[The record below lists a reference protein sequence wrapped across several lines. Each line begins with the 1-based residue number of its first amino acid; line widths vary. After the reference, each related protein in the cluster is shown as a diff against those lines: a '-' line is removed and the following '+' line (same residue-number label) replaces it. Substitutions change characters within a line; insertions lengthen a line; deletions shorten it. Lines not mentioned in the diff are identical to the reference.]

1 MPFVTPLVS
10 WLWIFAFTVLLAVV
24 FLTVV
29 PTGCVVQILAHGA
42 LLVGG
47 AAMVLGLRPR

>member
-1 MPFVTPLVS
+1 MPFVTSLVS
-10 WLWIFAFTVLLAVV
+10 WIWIFAFAVIVAVL

-42 LLVGG
+42 LLVAG